1 MHPVFGI
8 NIEKRVS
15 GMKIKWKELII
26 SIAISLGVGLL
37 SSFLTR
43 NNMNVFTDIQKP
55 PFTPPAWLFTV
66 VWTILYVLMGI
77 SSYLIYIYE
86 SDNKKEALKVYAAQL
101 AVNFSWSIIFF
112 NYRMYLLAFAVLVL
126 LWWLIVMM
134 IQKFSAISQL
144 AGKLQ
149 LPYLLWV
156 TFAGY
161 LNLAIYLLN

>member
-1 MHPVFGI
+1 
-8 NIEKRVS
+8 
-15 GMKIKWKELII
+15 MKIKWKELII

-37 SSFLTR
+37 SSFFTR

-55 PFTPPAWLFTV
+55 PLTPPAWVFPV
-66 VWTILYVLMGI
+66 VWTILFVLMGI
-77 SSYLIYIYE
+77 SSYLIYISE
-86 SDNKKEALKVYAAQL
+86 SVNKNEALKVYLAQL
-101 AVNFSWSIIFF
+101 AVNFSWSIVFF
-112 NYRMYLLAFAVLVL
+112 NFRLYLVAFAVLVL

-134 IQKFSAISQL
+134 IQKFSVISQF

-149 LPYLLWV
+149 LPYLIWV